1 MKTYQELTE
10 KKFNLKKADMTPDSK
25 EMVMDIEKT
34 GWIINDSL
42 DFIVTSKGFEVT
54 FTKKKDT
61 KTFIGKS
68 AEEAIRL
75 AKKGLK

>member
-34 GWIINDSL
+34 GWIINDSF

-54 FTKKKDT
+54 FTKKKDK

>member
-1 MKTYQELTE
+1 MKTYQELME

-25 EMVMDIEKT
+25 KMVMDIAKT
-34 GWIINDSL
+34 GWVVKDSL
-42 DFIVTSKGFEVT
+42 DFIITSKGYEVT
-54 FTKKKDT
+54 FTKKNDK